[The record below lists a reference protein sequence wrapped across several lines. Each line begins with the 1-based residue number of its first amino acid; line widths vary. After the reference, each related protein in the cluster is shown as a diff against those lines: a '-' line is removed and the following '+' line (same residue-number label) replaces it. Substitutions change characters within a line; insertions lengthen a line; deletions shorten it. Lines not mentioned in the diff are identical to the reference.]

1 LQEIV
6 NIISAG
12 IVDRRGVTEATAYL
26 LKRIYIIAGYNW
38 I

>member
-26 LKRIYIIAGYNW
+26 LKRIYIAASDLH
-38 I
+38 